1 MKATDFLSHDHA
13 VKNYNEISDETVVV
27 DLYGEIGQ
35 NSIRPQ
41 GTQGDQ
47 IKFNPGGNNQDPQT
61 LNLLMVEQSRL
72 EISL

>member
-27 DLYGEIGQ
+27 DLYGEMGQ

-47 IKFNPGGNNQDPQT
+47 IKFNPGGNN
-61 LNLLMVEQSRL
+61 
-72 EISL
+72 